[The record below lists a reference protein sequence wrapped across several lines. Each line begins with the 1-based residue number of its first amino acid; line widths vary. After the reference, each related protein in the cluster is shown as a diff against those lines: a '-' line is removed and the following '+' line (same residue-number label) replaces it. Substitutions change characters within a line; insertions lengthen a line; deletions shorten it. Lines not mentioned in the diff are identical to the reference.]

1 MVASFR
7 TREGGFR
14 YRIFLP
20 YRRSLFFTPNA
31 SECASRTPGA
41 CFLSTARIFRTVGGP
56 FWYRISQMPERRKV
70 LPAPNL
76 SNCQKREGRGPEHVP
91 ECRCEQEN
99 NSLRPQN
106 TNALHNLPVTTATH
120 PTTSIHSHPPQAVR
134 KVRFSKCNRPS
145 GPFWQG

>member
-14 YRIFLP
+14 YRISLP
-20 YRRSLFFTPNA
+20 YRKSLFFTPNA
-31 SECASRTPGA
+31 SENASRTPGSL
-41 CFLSTARIFRTVGGP
+41 FEHRMRIP
-56 FWYRISQMPERRKV
+56 YRRRPSPVPNATKPERGKS
-70 LPAPNL
+70 LLTPNS
-76 SNCQKREGRGPEHVP
+76 SNCQKRRDQCKKRSPG
-91 ECRCEQEN
+91 CRREQEN
-99 NSLRPQN
+99 HSLRPQN

-120 PTTSIHSHPPQAVR
+120 PTTSIHSHLPQAVR